1 MKLKDKIAELEIK
14 IARLEAKQIDLS
26 RNTEEK
32 PPTAYSV
39 VGNAESKAALHPS
52 DIVSGV
58 GAYMGSFVLWNEID
72 MSRPAYG
79 TQATLEP
86 KKGYNRHTHSRYSGG
101 ALMIN
106 GLELAEYK
114 SDGLKNI
121 HNQQFWKTEPALEK
135 VRNSAG
141 EEVEKIG
148 VLDLSFN
155 PDTQTWGTSSSEID
169 VEQTYLV
176 KKITEADNVALIAE
190 GKQPQ
195 TIGAIMKDSKGQE
208 MKAPLLYT
216 LGNVATLEGR
226 NENLD
231 KSNIWWSEGAK
242 CWRHYASFKQAPE
255 EEQTGE

>member
-79 TQATLEP
+79 TQVTLEP

-101 ALMIN
+101 ALIIN

-121 HNQQFWKTEPALEK
+121 HNQQFWKTEPALEIVK
-135 VRNSAG
+135 NSAG

-148 VLDLSFN
+148 TLDISFN
-155 PDTQTWGTSSSEID
+155 PDTKKWGTSSSEID

-176 KKITEADNVALIAE
+176 KKVTKEIPASGVNP
-190 GKQPQ
+190 KQLV
-195 TIGAIMKDSKGQE
+195 GAIQKDDLGNE

-216 LGNVATLEGR
+216 AGDEDDLAGR
-226 NENLD
+226 NENLQKSQVYWD
-231 KSNIWWSEGAK
+231 KYSK
-242 CWRHYASFKQAPE
+242 CWRFFAAFKPGIE
-255 EEQTGE
+255 VE